1 MDHDTDAREPNDA
14 STLPR
19 ISEQGRPQDSVWSEF
34 DVVVPRWSTPKK
46 QHPDVQCKYCAK
58 TIRHAQPKKN
68 LRPHIRCCHKAPNN
82 VRSRYPPT
90 PAKRS
95 RDGESETRQHKRA
108 RSEGEETRAV
118 VPRLYTKSEIRAFH
132 HEVASAFYSSAIPFR
147 VVENPK
153 MRHILTKY
161 CPGMPLPSR
170 QDLASALLDD
180 AYREERANVELVLR
194 SQTYVTVATDGWS
207 DPNSES
213 IINFMIT
220 SPFMRPIFWCSIRTG
235 EDRHTGMYMASAL
248 AKVIKEVEEI
258 VGKGAVA
265 AVVTDN
271 AANMRKSWEILVK
284 RIPSLTC
291 NGCSAHTLNLLLKD
305 MFGIEFMR
313 DVLNKAV
320 AITKFVRKRPAL
332 LYYFRSKQR
341 QRIGSRQHRRSLI
354 LPVSTRWY
362 SSTNCISSVVK
373 NEEVLRAVF
382 RNDSLLDR
390 YGNAAAKLQHV
401 QEILADSHFW
411 TRARTVLRLVEPETK
426 ALGALEKDGCCLSMV
441 YHYFRGLQYN
451 SIYAMTTDD
460 VAEGVLTT
468 IRGQIRSRWRILQRE
483 SVLAAFL
490 LDPSKHIAEFEDS
503 DLIKA
508 VKACVA
514 LALRVGLPSGVSA
527 QAFRQAVLR
536 FVRMKES
543 WSPEEHAEN
552 AVDAPLDWWL
562 LYRKKLF
569 VLYTLATRVLS
580 IPTSSAA
587 SERSWSVHSFIHSKR
602 RNRLKPERVEKLAFV
617 YSNSG
622 DKDATSCIHYMEV
635 EQDASDSEVS
645 DDASESGD
653 ESPSAAHRSRMN
665 GARVDA
671 NASCTANVYNNIPSY
686 KTKPLQ
692 LKLTRTPID
701 YYIIPSYTTKPS
713 QLKSTRA
720 TTIHK

>member
-14 STLPR
+14 SILPH

-34 DVVVPRWSTPKK
+34 EVVFPRWSTPKK

-68 LRPHIRCCHKAPNN
+68 LRPHIRRCHKAPNN

-132 HEVASAFYSSAIPFR
+132 HEVALPFIR
-147 VVENPK
+147 
-153 MRHILTKY
+153 LQF
-161 CPGMPLPSR
+161 PS
-170 QDLASALLDD
+170 DLASALLDD

-248 AKVIKEVEEI
+248 AK
-258 VGKGAVA
+258 
-265 AVVTDN
+265 
-271 AANMRKSWEILVK
+271 
-284 RIPSLTC
+284 
-291 NGCSAHTLNLLLKD
+291 D
-305 MFGIEFMR
+305 MFGIEYMR

-320 AITKFVRKRPAL
+320 VITKSVRKRPAL

-341 QRIGSRQHRRSLI
+341 QRIGSRQHRRSLV
-354 LPVSTRWY
+354 LSVSTRWY

-382 RNDSLLDR
+382 RNDSILDR

-411 TRARTVLRLVEPETK
+411 TRARTVLRLVEPVTK

-441 YHYFRGLQYN
+441 YPYFRGLKYN
-451 SIYAMTTDD
+451 SIYAITTDD

-468 IRGQIRSRWRILQRE
+468 IRRQSRSRWRMLQRE
-483 SVLAAFL
+483 
-490 LDPSKHIAEFEDS
+490 
-503 DLIKA
+503 
-508 VKACVA
+508 
-514 LALRVGLPSGVSA
+514 
-527 QAFRQAVLR
+527 
-536 FVRMKES
+536 MKES

-562 LYRKKLF
+562 LYRKKLL
-569 VLYTLATRVLS
+569 VLYRLATRVLS

-587 SERSWSVHSFIHSKR
+587 NERSWSVHSFTHSKR
-602 RNRLKPERVEKLAFV
+602 RNRLKPERVQKHAFV

-622 DKDATSCIHYMEV
+622 DRDVTSCIHYMEV
-635 EQDASDSEVS
+635 EQDASKMRVI
-645 DDASESGD
+645 AK
-653 ESPSAAHRSRMN
+653 SRCTK
-665 GARVDA
+665 RYYDA
-671 NASCTANVYNNIPSY
+671 NASCTASVYNNIPSY

-692 LKLTRTPID
+692 LKLTRTPIY
-701 YYIIPSYTTKPS
+701 YYIISSYTTKPS

-720 TTIHK
+720 TTIPKRATTSKTHAVRTVKQSFFPKFFSKQLSPASLFNHAVRAQWKYVNARRRIQNNASTSAK